1 MAGKPEK
8 GFKIEYAKSGRA
20 GCKGCGEKI
29 LQDGLRL
36 GKMVPSPHFD
46 GFVPLWHHV
55 PCYFRKKK
63 CECDV
68 ADIEGFM
75 DIKFDDQK
83 LIKEL
88 ISGTTK
94 VVVPV
99 KTKGKGKAG
108 GGGAAGGGAK
118 SEYEVGDY
126 AVEVAKSG
134 RAKCRECEQP
144 IAAGALRCGLV
155 EQMDRPP
162 FLPSPKWHHLKCV
175 DVSSTGVRDVKDIT
189 GFDLLSKDDQDIMR
203 AKFSGAGSKK
213 RPNEDSSSS
222 AKKVKQEKP
231 TVVEDDSDDDVSLLA
246 LPLKREEDKKKE
258 KEPEATST
266 SSAGKVDEMS
276 AAEEKAMKTHS
287 DKLFNI
293 RTKLKQ
299 VKTPSLREML
309 NFNDVTSSG
318 GEVTIQVCVVCV
330 RVRCQKV
337 LLNLLHDLRCI
348 KHQEVS
354 MYVYICIYISYR
366 GPAVAAARARTG

>member
-1 MAGKPEK
+1 
-8 GFKIEYAKSGRA
+8 
-20 GCKGCGEKI
+20 
-29 LQDGLRL
+29 
-36 GKMVPSPHFD
+36 
-46 GFVPLWHHV
+46 V

-108 GGGAAGGGAK
+108 GGRAAGGGAK

-144 IAAGALRCGLV
+144 IAAGALRCRLV
-155 EQMDRPP
+155 EQMDFPL

-213 RPNEDSSSS
+213 RPND
-222 AKKVKQEKP
+222 KYVKTAIPKA
-231 TVVEDDSDDDVSLLA
+231 LLKQGRHFHMHDI
-246 LPLKREEDKKKE
+246 LTYLYIYYILNISPPICLHTRQDRRSQ
-258 KEPEATST
+258 ST
-266 SSAGKVDEMS
+266 SE
-276 AAEEKAMKTHS
+276 
-287 DKLFNI
+287 
-293 RTKLKQ
+293 TK
-299 VKTPSLREML
+299 
-309 NFNDVTSSG
+309 
-318 GEVTIQVCVVCV
+318 
-330 RVRCQKV
+330 
-337 LLNLLHDLRCI
+337 
-348 KHQEVS
+348 
-354 MYVYICIYISYR
+354 
-366 GPAVAAARARTG
+366 